1 MFKQIIMYPQFLQA
15 TIEDIYVACVETE
28 RGTKEKVRFY
38 DTAGLE
44 SVTVAR
50 QVCQSWQADGYVMVY
65 DTSRPE
71 TLDLLVQLK
80 KEIDKN
86 KEKKEV
92 RASF

>member
-1 MFKQIIMYPQFLQA
+1 M
-15 TIEDIYVACVETE
+15 ACVETE

-44 SVTVAR
+44 KVSDAR
-50 QVCQSWQADGYVMVY
+50 QACQLWQADGYVMVY

-92 RASF
+92 C